1 MATGE
6 GTGGDGRGIL
16 DDAMAEDAS
25 EVSKILDEV
34 NLKTGEAAKAAKILR
49 EAMSE
54 GFDVFKSNAAD
65 IRDSIATL
73 QGLEEAEKKVFDDLI
88 AQAIKSKKEFTEVS
102 KELEVQA
109 KKVETL
115 TSKVNK
121 LAGALERAFGVG
133 LKDVKD
139 FVLQLDEVPKKFA
152 ATTGITEDLS
162 KSMGAVSAKLAESG
176 VTLGDV
182 SNSYS
187 AMASSLSSFV
197 PANKEMNEQLAGG
210 IALLGKYGVSA
221 DKAAGNID
229 FLSRSLGITTE
240 AALEVTTELASSGRA
255 IGITSSKMIDDFRQV
270 AGTLGIYGPRMT
282 TTFANMQAMAK
293 AAGMEISD
301 LVGIANKFNTF
312 DSAADSAG
320 KLNAVLGTQLST
332 VDLLNMDHDERLA
345 TIRDEIQ
352 RTVGDFNTLD
362 KFTQQYIADAMGFKD
377 VGQAAKFIN
386 MSAIEQEEYAR
397 QQEESAMRQE
407 ELQKATEN
415 SFPLC
420 NN

>member
-6 GTGGDGRGIL
+6 GTGGK
-16 DDAMAEDAS
+16 
-25 EVSKILDEV
+25 SKHILDEELSKDV
-34 NLKTGEAAKAAKILR
+34 SEASKLLEKLGEQTGQTAKAMETLK
-49 EAMSE
+49 EAMKD
-54 GFDVFKSNAAD
+54 GFAAFKGNAAD
-65 IRDSIATL
+65 VAKYIEEME
-73 QGLEEAEKKVFDDLI
+73 GLADAQRSTFLDLI
-88 AQAIKSKKEFTEVS
+88 SLLLDNEKEFENFGNSVDKTSKKF
-102 KELEVQA
+102 
-109 KKVETL
+109 ETL

-133 LKDVKD
+133 FKDVKE

-221 DKAAGNID
+221 EKAAGNID
-229 FLSRSLGITTE
+229 FLSRSLGITSE

-320 KLNAVLGTQLST
+320 KLNAVLGTII
-332 VDLLNMDHDERLA
+332 D
-345 TIRDEIQ
+345 
-352 RTVGDFNTLD
+352 
-362 KFTQQYIADAMGFKD
+362 
-377 VGQAAKFIN
+377 
-386 MSAIEQEEYAR
+386 
-397 QQEESAMRQE
+397 
-407 ELQKATEN
+407 
-415 SFPLC
+415 C
-420 NN
+420 